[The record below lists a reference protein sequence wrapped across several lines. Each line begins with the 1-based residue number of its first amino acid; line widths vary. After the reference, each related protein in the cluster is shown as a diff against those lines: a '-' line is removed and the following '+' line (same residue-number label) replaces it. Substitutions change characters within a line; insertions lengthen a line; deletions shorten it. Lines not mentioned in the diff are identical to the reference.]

1 MQGLTSAP
9 AHLKMAINLR
19 KILQQKGR
27 KHCIID
33 EEIRLYKQYPTE
45 ENKRAVE
52 VIKEFSNNNI
62 EMELLKKF
70 YPSVYKK
77 LMEDI
82 EKNKKTLT
90 KYYGYY
96 DMKGSN

>member
-1 MQGLTSAP
+1 
-9 AHLKMAINLR
+9 MAINLR
-19 KILQQKGR
+19 KIQQQKGK

-33 EEIRLYKQYPTE
+33 EEIRLYNQYPTE

-62 EMELLKKF
+62 EIMLLKKF
-70 YPSVYKK
+70 YPTMYKK
-77 LMEDI
+77 LMKDI
-82 EKNKKTLT
+82 EINKKTLT
-90 KYYGYY
+90 RFYGYY